1 MPEKYSEAIEDYL
14 KIIYKLQ
21 QGGKVTTTGL
31 AAQLNVAPASVTGM
45 VKKLAGLALLL
56 HEPYQ
61 GVQLT
66 EAGEKVALKVIRHH
80 RLVELFLAE
89 KLGVPW
95 DEVHAQADRWEHS
108 LSKYLATRLDAML
121 GYPTTD
127 PHGAPIPT
135 PDGEIIAPETVR
147 LTDIE
152 PGETVTV
159 TEVSD
164 DDANVLRYFAEL
176 GLRPNVTI
184 TVINSIPLA
193 ESLALCI
200 DGVHHEVGR
209 EVMQQVLV
217 TRNSPEPFG

>member
-1 MPEKYSEAIEDYL
+1 
-14 KIIYKLQ
+14 
-21 QGGKVTTTGL
+21 
-31 AAQLNVAPASVTGM
+31 
-45 VKKLAGLALLL
+45 
-56 HEPYQ
+56 
-61 GVQLT
+61 
-66 EAGEKVALKVIRHH
+66 
-80 RLVELFLAE
+80 
-89 KLGVPW
+89 
-95 DEVHAQADRWEHS
+95 
-108 LSKYLATRLDAML
+108 ML